1 MSYAIP
7 TNELTVTDI
16 KQYKAAAIAAGIS
29 TALAAG
35 IARSANDLVVRE
47 GFPRTDYGAAVT
59 FGWLNENYI
68 TAAIAAVNA
77 WASAFSNGVLP
88 GSAVTLARTKVAVF
102 YKFADTMAQP
112 VITATRFRL
121 GANGSSTLATF
132 FTQLPTQ
139 AKLEPDIYFSEP
151 VVYQPE
157 DVIFIEIYNTAVI
170 AVGETIPYGSFV
182 VERLGGNV
190 S

>member
-29 TALAAG
+29 TALASG
-35 IARSANDLVVRE
+35 IAKSAEGLVVRE
-47 GFPRTDYGAAVT
+47 GFPRTDYGTAAT
-59 FGWLNENYI
+59 GWVNENYI
-68 TAAIAAVNA
+68 TAAIAAINA

-88 GSAVTLARTKVAVF
+88 ASAVTLARTKVAVF

-112 VITATRFRL
+112 VVTATRFRL
-121 GANGSSTLATF
+121 GANGSSTMATF

-157 DVIFIEIYNTAVI
+157 DVIYVEIYNTAVI
-170 AVGETIPYGSFV
+170 AVGETIPYGSFI
-182 VERLGGNV
+182 VERIGPNV